1 VLYVKFKKE
10 LKMKRNEIDVY
21 DFREWVRNAP
31 IEDLQYFI
39 GLIEQEIIDLES
51 DDFFGTE
58 GLNKRFA

>member
-1 VLYVKFKKE
+1 
-10 LKMKRNEIDVY
+10 MRNRNEIDVY

-31 IEDLQYFI
+31 IEDLEYFI
-39 GLIEQEIIDLES
+39 ILIEREILDLEE

>member
-1 VLYVKFKKE
+1 
-10 LKMKRNEIDVY
+10 MRNRNEIDVY

-31 IEDLQYFI
+31 IENLEYFI
-39 GLIEQEIIDLES
+39 SLIEREILDLEE